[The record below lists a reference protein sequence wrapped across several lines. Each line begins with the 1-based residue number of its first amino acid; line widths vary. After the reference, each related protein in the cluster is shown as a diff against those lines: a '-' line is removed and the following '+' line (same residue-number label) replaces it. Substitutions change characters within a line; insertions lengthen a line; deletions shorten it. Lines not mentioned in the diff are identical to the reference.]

1 MGRMLD
7 ALDRDGFNAVG
18 YSLGGLVKAL
28 DGSGAAPV
36 RDLTGGVNK
45 FVEFDRL
52 QADIE
57 AVIGKNMSENVFAET
72 YASLL
77 GPAFSTAAEIAETFA
92 AAELSTAFPETDL
105 GRDFA
110 NIARII
116 AQRDA
121 LGLERGAY
129 VGRRPEL
136 PSNKHTH
143 SWTRKTTRF
152 TGAGSTWTSAASTT
166 TTRSRRSRGASRSST
181 TPSRRSRR
189 S

>member
-28 DGSGAAPV
+28 DGSGEAPV
-36 RDLTGGVNK
+36 QDLTGGVNK

-92 AAELSTAFPETDL
+92 AAQLSTVFPETDL

-121 LGLERGAY
+121 LGLSGAVERRG
-129 VGRRPEL
+129 GRVPAA
-136 PSNKHTH
+136 H
-143 SWTRKTTRF
+143 SL
-152 TGAGSTWTSAASTT
+152 
-166 TTRSRRSRGASRSST
+166 
-181 TPSRRSRR
+181 
-189 S
+189 